1 MATFTSSLPEKT
13 LDQLSAMAQQLNMPK
28 NQIIYEALTKYFFE
42 KEQQQY
48 IDSFERLAGDEEMMK
63 LAEMGLDDYLD
74 QLNELNAHS

>member
-1 MATFTSSLPEKT
+1 MAAFTSSLPEKT

-63 LAEMGLDDYLD
+63 LAEMCLDDYFD
-74 QLNELNAHS
+74 QLNELDA

>member
-28 NQIIYEALTKYFFE
+28 NQIIYEALTRYFFE

-48 IDSFERLAGDEEMMK
+48 IDSFKRMAGDEEMMK

-74 QLNELNAHS
+74 QLNELDA

>member
-1 MATFTSSLPEKT
+1 MVTFTSSLPEKT
-13 LDQLSAMAQQLNMPK
+13 LEELSTMAQQLNMPK

-63 LAEMGLDDYLD
+63 LAEMGLDDYMD
-74 QLNELNAHS
+74 QLNALDAQ